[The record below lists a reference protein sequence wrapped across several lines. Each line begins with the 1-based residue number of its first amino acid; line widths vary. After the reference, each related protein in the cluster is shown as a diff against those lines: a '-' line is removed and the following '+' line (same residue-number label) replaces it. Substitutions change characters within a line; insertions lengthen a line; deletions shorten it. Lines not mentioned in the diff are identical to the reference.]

1 MLLTASHCVPVFVDS
16 LLNSGGV
23 IIGQLCLNK
32 ANNCG
37 QEIDVQFIDSI
48 FPHPDYHQNEQ
59 FGSLNYDLAVI
70 KLKDKSSIEYVPLDQ
85 GSVSQSYSEGKI
97 NFITLSPP

>member
-1 MLLTASHCVPVFVDS
+1 M
-16 LLNSGGV
+16 
-23 IIGQLCLNK
+23 IGPLCLNK

-37 QEIDVQFIDSI
+37 QEIDFQFIDSI
-48 FPHPDYHQNEQ
+48 FPHPDYHKHEQ
-59 FGSLNYDLAVI
+59 FGVNYDLAVI